1 MKKTALF
8 LVSVLLVLGGAAG
21 QNGNSTGRFEWVR
34 GYAPGEHVSI
44 VGSVTDSLGNLYIL
58 GSFNFESRW
67 EEGELLL
74 PVTPHGQASNNG
86 DVLIAKISPEGEM
99 VWKKVIHGNV
109 FSRIPHDIKAVGDTA
124 FACLVTMPLAC
135 DWGYLYYLDT
145 LVNDSY
151 TLWDQNPTDT
161 LVMPDYPMSAWRRSA
176 KCLALITFD
185 FDGNVLEQH
194 FLQMSYLD
202 RHGEDIIFG
211 NPPNDFLYTMVPEF
225 SPSFAI
231 DSEGNIYLSRLVN
244 DHATGGPNY
253 EDYNVYNGSISAVKF
268 WCDRRLVSVISAD
281 STQAGAP
288 QILKFAPHFDT
299 LLGNRLVFSQ
309 KEVVMTVYS
318 HFFIDNHDR
327 LYLNCELHPGI
338 NERGTVIIDSIQ
350 DFSFYIDADK
360 NDWKSIV
367 VRFDTT
373 LNVTRLVSLEDS
385 IIDSTRYLGIYC
397 FNDIAFDNDSG
408 LIVISLWPCR
418 NAFGNPQHN
427 YSYFMYDGIQTSI
440 NINSSVLILD
450 KETMNLKSYGQ
461 LNSPYCSRIVQSFP
475 PRGNLACAKNRI
487 FFQSDF
493 SGNIRYPNQTLQAPN
508 ISVPGFCLNV
518 FDYKGNMI
526 EGVDYHSYS
535 QSNRPGPI
543 KIQDSVL
550 YLCSMLASDANFG
563 GVSMPNRGTYT
574 GVIAKYVDTAFMTPY
589 VRRVTEDT
597 TIRVEVVQEEW
608 TRVLYPNPTSGR
620 VTVVMNGRPLRELYV
635 AGMDGIAEPLPFS
648 ALGDG
653 RYAADLTD
661 RPDGAYVLVM
671 ISDEMHAYRS
681 TVILQR

>member
-44 VGSVTDSLGNLYIL
+44 VGSVTDSVGNLYIL

-67 EEGELLL
+67 ENGELIM
-74 PVTPHGQASNNG
+74 PITPHNG
-86 DVLIAKISPEGEM
+86 AQNGVNTLIAKISPEGEM
-99 VWKKVIHGNV
+99 VWKKVIHGNYCP
-109 FSRIPHDIKAVGDTA
+109 SQPHDIKAVGDTA
-124 FACLVTMPLAC
+124 FACLVTMPLASL
-135 DWGYLYYLDT
+135 DYYLYYLDT
-145 LVNDSY
+145 LIEA
-151 TLWDQNPTDT
+151 TRTTDQTWPG
-161 LVMPDYPMSAWRRSA
+161 YPMSAEGVDF

-194 FLQMSYLD
+194 FLQISFVD
-202 RHGEDIIFG
+202 RNGEDIYYVY
-211 NPPNDFLYTMVPEF
+211 PPNSGQSDFLSTDVPLY
-225 SPSFAI
+225 PSFTI
-231 DSEGNIYLSRLVN
+231 DGDGNIYLSRLLDGNVL
-244 DHATGGPNY
+244 GGP
-253 EDYNVYNGSISAVKF
+253 YNGEYSVSDGTISAIKF
-268 WCDRRLVSVISAD
+268 WCNRRLVGMAPAD
-281 STQAGAP
+281 SILYGTTQ
-288 QILKFAPHFDT
+288 IIKFSPRFDT
-299 LLGNRLVFSQ
+299 LLRNRLLLQ
-309 KEVVMTVYS
+309 KGDVLIGSISYLE
-318 HFFIDNHDR
+318 IDNTNKI
-327 LYLNCELHPGI
+327 YLNGELRPG
-338 NERGTVIIDSIQ
+338 NQGMKSKGIIPVDTIQ
-350 DFSFYIDADK
+350 GLSFYIDADK

-367 VRFDTT
+367 VRFDST
-373 LNVTRLVSLEDS
+373 LTATRLVSLEDS

-589 VRRVTEDT
+589 VAPAPHGGGERIDWVKP
-597 TIRVEVVQEEW
+597 EECA
-608 TRVLYPNPTSGR
+608 VYPNPTLDKLTIKTDER
-620 VTVVMNGRPLRELYV
+620 VARVSAFSTNGIPTDLKINGNVVDV
-635 AGMDGIAEPLPFS
+635 SPLPQGVYLIEIVTEKTKYYTKF
-648 ALGDG
+648 
-653 RYAADLTD
+653 
-661 RPDGAYVLVM
+661 
-671 ISDEMHAYRS
+671 IKK
-681 TVILQR
+681 